1 MVVVVLSRITQTQ
14 QQQQLQSHHHRRNPI
29 SETEMDPSFS
39 QWIRPLVAVTVGSL
53 IAFRAHRKKSLSTS
67 GALAGFFVL
76 SLHVFVGF
84 R

>member
-1 MVVVVLSRITQTQ
+1 
-14 QQQQLQSHHHRRNPI
+14 
-29 SETEMDPSFS
+29 MDPSFS

-53 IAFRAHRKKSLSTS
+53 IAFRAHRKNSLSTS
-67 GALAGFFVL
+67 GAIAGFFVM